1 MDIIK
6 IGGVTIPHPSTISI
20 GMQDLDSPDSTRN
33 ELGFLQRDRIRGGV
47 YKLGLGF
54 NAKTGPEIAA
64 IESAIRPAAI
74 SVTFPDSSG
83 MVTKTMYVGDRS
95 KDMVLYKAGDFTE
108 MRWDLSFDLVE
119 Y

>member
-33 ELGFLQRDRIRGGV
+33 ELGFLQRDRIRAGV
-47 YKLGLGF
+47 YKVSLGF
-54 NAKTGPEIAA
+54 ITKTGPEIAT
-64 IESAIRPAAI
+64 IESMISPASI
-74 SVTFPDSSG
+74 EVTFPDSSG
-83 MVTKTMYVGDRS
+83 MITKTMYVGDRT
-95 KDMVLYKAGDFTE
+95 KNIVLYKEGDFEE
-108 MRWDLSFDLVE
+108 MVWDLSFDLVE